1 MLDIKV
7 ETENW
12 QTHTRVSERAL
23 SDLVHRIG
31 GADDHFL
38 VVQRIPDIPGTYVQV
53 WHEHGRDYQ
62 LEQRSGGPETHRRA
76 AIGSP
81 ERVAELMAGW
91 AREEPGWD
99 AGVAWESAGMP
110 EAEPVPEISA
120 KIREELEERVRE
132 LLRCGYDTVEEI
144 AEAAEEYLV
153 TDDERPVTEAQAR
166 QLAERLWLERVEE
179 QRGWSDVTDAD
190 RLERAFAA
198 LDERG
203 ITARE
208 HFSCC
213 RSCGLA
219 DIHADGREDARGFVF
234 FHSQCTERAA
244 AGHGLSLY
252 YGGFDESEETTAA
265 VGREVA
271 AVLGEAGLT
280 VKWNGSPDQAIE
292 LSPLDWRKRL
302 VG

>member
-7 ETENW
+7 ETENR
-12 QTHTRVSERAL
+12 QNHTRVSEQAL

-31 GADDHFL
+31 GEDDHFL

-53 WHEHGRDYQ
+53 WHEHGGDYQ
-62 LEQRSGGPETHRRA
+62 LEHRSGGPATHCRTM
-76 AIGSP
+76 IGSP
-81 ERVAELMAGW
+81 ERVAELMARW
-91 AREEPGWD
+91 AREEPEWD
-99 AGVAWESAGMP
+99 AGMAWESAGMP
-110 EAEPVPEISA
+110 EEEPVPELPA
-120 KIREELEERVRE
+120 EIREQLEERVRV
-132 LLRCGYDTVEEI
+132 LLRCGYGTVDEL

-153 TDDERPVTEAQAR
+153 EDGVSPVTGAQAQR
-166 QLAERLWLERVEE
+166 LVERLWLERVEE
-179 QRGWSDVTDAD
+179 QRGWSDLTDAD

-213 RSCGLA
+213 RACGLGEIYDA
-219 DIHADGREDARGFVF
+219 GHEDARGFVF
-234 FHSQCTERAA
+234 FHLQCTESAA
-244 AGHGLSLY
+244 AGQGLSLY
-252 YGGFDESEETTAA
+252 YGGFDESEETTTA

-271 AVLGEAGLT
+271 AALEGAGLT
-280 VKWNGSPDQAIE
+280 VKWDGSPDRAIE
-292 LSPLDWRKRL
+292 LFPLDWRKRL